1 MVVYLT
7 IDGEYLLAVAA
18 EQRLATGLGV
28 DDRQAF
34 MGEDG
39 GVTCIDTAPVG
50 TTVSY
55 LLTHTQC
62 FVTELAH
69 RAANV
74 ENGYNSTH
82 IFMVGLGLYIHAMRA
97 VYLSRK
103 SSIPLSF
110 CKETAAK
117 LIHFVVFGNRYV
129 TF

>member
-7 IDGEYLLAVAA
+7 IDSEYLLAAAA

-34 MGEDG
+34 IGEDG

-50 TTVSY
+50 ATVSY

-62 FVTELAH
+62 FVTELTH

-74 ENGYNSTH
+74 EMATIPH
-82 IFMVGLGLYIHAMRA
+82 ILYIFIRLA
-97 VYLSRK
+97 VSGR
-103 SSIPLSF
+103 
-110 CKETAAK
+110 
-117 LIHFVVFGNRYV
+117 
-129 TF
+129 

>member
-50 TTVSY
+50 ATVSY

-74 ENGYNSTH
+74 ENGYNSAH
-82 IFMVGLGLYIHAMRA
+82 IIYIYKVGCLWTIAGVSSSDA
-97 VYLSRK
+97 VIL
-103 SSIPLSF
+103 
-110 CKETAAK
+110 
-117 LIHFVVFGNRYV
+117 
-129 TF
+129 